1 MADVKPY
8 KFNGRQ
14 LYAVVSSGGQVG
26 KKKGDILKRDFT
38 SQGQAEDWLRKYA
51 MGVAKDKE
59 AGIPIIPSPEALER
73 EIPSTPPE
81 PAGVSPETISGGA
94 PELGKRLSQLISK
107 IEPVWKERKMIQEE
121 GQRQAGEI
129 GREIILS
136 KLFPLRP
143 TEISKEDPRERFIR
157 AKIRTEEEKQEKE
170 SGARARAEA
179 MRGGPRTIATAWKKA
194 KPLERVAMIL
204 GGVGAMGLMGKY
216 PELATDVRAG
226 MERRKAE
233 KKAAKAL
240 GEERKWKEAQEEKE
254 WVNKQLLEEIRAGNK
269 EKAEYY
275 ESVLR
280 VMLGLGK
287 SKEEAQKY
295 LRDLGT
301 LPPGE
306 KVPPGEG
313 KVLEKVK
320 EKTVEEWGKEGAEA
334 YRTYKADPTEENRQ
348 KVLEL
353 REKREKAGGKV
364 EIVLGSLE
372 DAQIKIDELM
382 KKLSPSALKTNY
394 GESIQGLGG
403 GDKVNKEKIIFWREY
418 KKVLGEGGKGKEL
431 MKMNEK
437 ARREYITK
445 AKKEAQDNTKE
456 IIREAERKE
465 RDRIAAAVAQKQYK
479 ETQAGLYERQKIG
492 ISAAKEAAKT
502 ATKRKEK
509 EGKTKKEIDYI
520 KGRIKHW
527 EAELK
532 RYTKIEDKG
541 WILNKKEKKAKAK
554 AVRNLNALQNRL
566 KKLQVGGEPSGKV
579 KKKSKVPSGR

>member
-1 MADVKPY
+1 
-8 KFNGRQ
+8 
-14 LYAVVSSGGQVG
+14 
-26 KKKGDILKRDFT
+26 
-38 SQGQAEDWLRKYA
+38 
-51 MGVAKDKE
+51 
-59 AGIPIIPSPEALER
+59 
-73 EIPSTPPE
+73 
-81 PAGVSPETISGGA
+81 
-94 PELGKRLSQLISK
+94 
-107 IEPVWKERKMIQEE
+107 
-121 GQRQAGEI
+121 
-129 GREIILS
+129 
-136 KLFPLRP
+136 
-143 TEISKEDPRERFIR
+143 
-157 AKIRTEEEKQEKE
+157 
-170 SGARARAEA
+170 
-179 MRGGPRTIATAWKKA
+179 
-194 KPLERVAMIL
+194 
-204 GGVGAMGLMGKY
+204 
-216 PELATDVRAG
+216 
-226 MERRKAE
+226 
-233 KKAAKAL
+233 
-240 GEERKWKEAQEEKE
+240 
-254 WVNKQLLEEIRAGNK
+254 
-269 EKAEYY
+269 
-275 ESVLR
+275 
-280 VMLGLGK
+280 MLGLGK

-320 EKTVEEWGKEGAEA
+320 EKTVEEWGKEEAEA

-492 ISAAKEAAKT
+492 ISAAKEGAKT
-502 ATKRKEK
+502 AAKRKEK

-532 RYTKIEDKG
+532 RYTSREDKD
-541 WILNKKEKKAKAK
+541 WPLTKAEKKAKAK

-566 KKLQVGGEPSGKV
+566 KKLQVGGEPSGKG
-579 KKKSKVPSGR
+579 KKGSIVPSGR

>member
-26 KKKGDILKRDFT
+26 KKKGDILKGDFT

-59 AGIPIIPSPEALER
+59 AGISIIPL
-73 EIPSTPPE
+73 TPPQE
-81 PAGVSPETISGGA
+81 PTGESPETIFKRA
-94 PELGKRLSQLISK
+94 PELGKRLSQFISRAG
-107 IEPVWKERKMIQEE
+107 PVWEEREQ
-121 GQRQAGEI
+121 
-129 GREIILS
+129 
-136 KLFPLRP
+136 
-143 TEISKEDPRERFIR
+143 R
-157 AKIRTEEEKQEKE
+157 AKEEEEARWKQRRQEQQMKQAKGAFDPFLKPLLEETAKKKAAAEK
-170 SGARARAEA
+170 AKL
-179 MRGGPRTIATAWKKA
+179 GGPVTIATAWKKA

-233 KKAAKAL
+233 KRAAEAL
-240 GEERKWKEAQEEKE
+240 RKERKWKEAQEEKE

-280 VMLGLGK
+280 VMLGLDK

-320 EKTVEEWGKEGAEA
+320 EKTVEEWGKEEAEA

-492 ISAAKEAAKT
+492 ISAADT
-502 ATKRKEK
+502 RQ
-509 EGKTKKEIDYI
+509 D
-520 KGRIKHW
+520 R
-527 EAELK
+527 
-532 RYTKIEDKG
+532 KIE
-541 WILNKKEKKAKAK
+541 ERKKAKAK
-554 AVRNLNALQNRL
+554 AQEIDNAKNDVETWVEEVKRYTKMEDKGWKLNKAEKKAKTKAKRKL
-566 KKLQVGGEPSGKV
+566 KTAREYLKWLQVGKKPSGKV